1 MRRCL
6 SLFVLLIE
14 LLCDFRFPWESA
26 ATGIETIQPGYEYI
40 AQYQQHISG
49 DISFGLRY
57 YLSLTHDVDFMKS
70 ESCEVA
76 MEIAK
81 FWESR
86 VTFNETSELYDIN
99 HVMGPDEDHC
109 DVNNNVYTN
118 VIAKYSLEFGA

>member
-1 MRRCL
+1 MCN
-6 SLFVLLIE
+6 
-14 LLCDFRFPWESA
+14 FRFPWESA

-70 ESCEVA
+70 EGCELA

-86 VTFNETSELYDIN
+86 VTLNESSKLYDIN
-99 HVMGPDEDHC
+99 HVMGPDEDHV